1 MFSIYKIR
9 LVRVFLTLVLIIVE
23 KNVTSGHHLLLHS
36 VYFFMQ
42 LFIFIHPLKS
52 LFSPRFPDLSSAPA
66 CRDFEPQKKKQKQK
80 RKQNRRETAVYRSYQ
95 LSCFV
100 SIHLLSCCS
109 FAQTGGRFL
118 HLKLHDIF

>member
-36 VYFFMQ
+36 VYLFMQ

-52 LFSPRFPDLSSAPA
+52 LFIYFHL
-66 CRDFEPQKKKQKQK
+66 DF
-80 RKQNRRETAVYRSYQ
+80 
-95 LSCFV
+95 L
-100 SIHLLSCCS
+100 I
-109 FAQTGGRFL
+109 
-118 HLKLHDIF
+118 